1 MPYGMKK
8 FLTVVACFILLIANG
23 AMSQNP
29 IVDSLIKEGNE
40 QYLKSLE
47 TKEDISELK
56 LKIADTNTDIIRW
69 VFAFFIPLL
78 LAKIGL
84 YVRK

>member
-1 MPYGMKK
+1 MVS
-8 FLTVVACFILLIANG
+8 F
-23 AMSQNP
+23 
-29 IVDSLIKEGNE
+29 VDSLIKEGNE
-40 QYLKSLE
+40 QYLKSLA

-56 LKIADTNTDIIRW
+56 LKIADTKTDIIRW

-78 LAKIGL
+78 LANIGL